1 MHYGQEYHSN
11 CPGACAQIPRTH
23 FDFGWQKMI
32 FQNSY
37 CGRRKCCKIHS
48 FACQRLISLVSFL
61 RYFLYT
67 SSSLSY
73 LGRLEYSGLTSHF
86 QSVVAI
92 YWGHTS
98 AVCFFFFFLGLLHKM
113 RQLQLDFD
121 QDRRLPGFY
130 NDIVGVCLQNMRHMN
145 ELSGSPV
152 SSWTYS
158 TH

>member
-1 MHYGQEYHSN
+1 MDLQVIFS
-11 CPGACAQIPRTH
+11 QW
-23 FDFGWQKMI
+23 WQFI
-32 FQNSY
+32 EAILQ
-37 CGRRKCCKIHS
+37 
-48 FACQRLISLVSFL
+48 
-61 RYFLYT
+61 LY
-67 SSSLSY
+67 
-73 LGRLEYSGLTSHF
+73 
-86 QSVVAI
+86 V
-92 YWGHTS
+92 
-98 AVCFFFFFLGLLHKM
+98 FFFFLGLLHKM